1 MCGAPE
7 QPCDYTRHAQ
17 PPKIH
22 DRGAPTNSG
31 QVTGIDIAK
40 AFGRLLV
47 PNARLAAGQ
56 DDKAAVTGL
65 LNDYFRAFGKL
76 DVQAI
81 LPYYLEPSVLIT
93 ARGVAAMPT
102 HAAMA
107 AAFTPLMEGLRARGY
122 ARSELTTLHMKRLSA
137 TATLVSG
144 VAVCYKA
151 DGQELERTGVTYV
164 LHKTDNGWKI
174 AVTVGHDAES
184 VPRLE

>member
-1 MCGAPE
+1 MRERYA
-7 QPCDYTRHAQ
+7 DRRVTREDAM
-17 PPKIH
+17 KGLIL
-22 DRGAPTNSG
+22 GLTLLSLF
-31 QVTGIDIAK
+31 TGVAL
-40 AFGRLLV
+40 GLV

-65 LNDYFRAFGKL
+65 LNDDFRAFGKL

-144 VAVCYKA
+144 VAVRYKA

>member
-1 MCGAPE
+1 MKALILG
-7 QPCDYTRHAQ
+7 T
-17 PPKIH
+17 
-22 DRGAPTNSG
+22 TLLLLF
-31 QVTGIDIAK
+31 TGV
-40 AFGRLLV
+40 AFGLV
-47 PNARLAAGQ
+47 PSVRLAEGQ
-56 DDKAAVTGL
+56 DDKAAVTRL

-93 ARGVAAMPT
+93 QRGVATMPT

-107 AAFTPLMEGLRARGY
+107 TAFTPLMEGLRTRGY
-122 ARSELTTLHMKRLSA
+122 ARSELAMLQMKRLSA
-137 TATLVSG
+137 TTTLASG
-144 VAVCYKA
+144 VAIRYKT

-174 AVTVGHDAES
+174 AVTVGHDPES